1 MQYNKTNEGKWL
13 LTEYEGENS
22 VLALISVDL
31 EITLQEVYEGVTF
44 NEKNG

>member
-22 VLALISVDL
+22 ILSLISVNFD
-31 EITLQEVYEGVTF
+31 ITFHELYEGVTF
-44 NEKNG
+44 NEP